1 MMQTTQIGSGNQ
13 TPTPLEHADAP
24 NLDCHSDRCDFLA
37 MTIEEQT
44 DLATR
49 ASQGDAQR
57 FVNTALIHW
66 RRYAHLANLAHT
78 ERRYG
83 KLQAARYHEDLASRI
98 YALLPAWARW

>member
-1 MMQTTQIGSGNQ
+1 MMQSTQIGSGNQ
-13 TPTPLEHADAP
+13 TPPPLEHADAP

-37 MTIEEQT
+37 MSIEEQT

-49 ASQGDAQR
+49 ASQGDPQR
-57 FVNTALIHW
+57 FISTTVILW
-66 RRYAHLANLAHT
+66 RRYARLANQAHT

-83 KLQAARYHEDLASRI
+83 KLQAARYHEQLANSL